1 MLKSKTNQSTPAKL
15 IRIWP
20 GVIAAILLIVI
31 KYIVPLFVP
40 DSLPIA
46 MFGGVIL
53 GLLIII
59 WWAFFSRTSHPE
71 RWGALVLMIVS
82 LIAIR
87 PFLHHSLANAGMGVL
102 FYFLAIPVTGL
113 ALVAWAVVTRHL
125 PNGIRR
131 MTLVATILLAIGGW
145 ALLRTGGLNADADS
159 DFMWRWTTTPEERL
173 LAQPGNELKAPHLVI
188 TEETGIE
195 WPGFRGANRDGIV
208 HGVRIAT
215 DWTTSPPAKLWQK
228 SIGPGWSSFSVRNN
242 LFYTQEQRGKDELVS
257 CYNLQT
263 GELVWKH
270 QDEVRFWESNS
281 GAGPRATPTLGGD
294 RVYAFG
300 ATGIL
305 NVLDIND
312 GHLVWSRNVAADT
325 ETKVPYWGFSSSPL
339 VLDDIVIVAAAGSI
353 IAYDL
358 NTGNPRWSKQAGGDC
373 YSSPHIFQIG
383 SVNQILLQNDAGTI
397 SFSPAD
403 GAVLWEHAW
412 PGHPIVQPTMT
423 ADGDILISTDERTGI
438 RRIAVAQG
446 SNGWKCE
453 ERWTSD
459 VVKPY
464 FNDSV
469 IHNGYVYGFDGRALA
484 CIDIKDGSRQWKGGR
499 YGRGQLILLADQD
512 LLLVISEKGDL
523 ALVNAVPDQFTELTR
538 LPAIKGKTW
547 NHPVLVG
554 DILLVRNAQEM
565 AAFKLTLAGV

>member
-1 MLKSKTNQSTPAKL
+1 MLKSKTNQSTPVKL

-20 GVIAAILLIVI
+20 GVIAAILLLVV
-31 KYIVPLFVP
+31 KYIVPLIIP

-53 GLLIII
+53 GLLIIL

-71 RWGALVLMIVS
+71 RWGGFVLIIIS
-82 LIAIR
+82 IIAIR

-102 FYFLAIPVTGL
+102 FYFLAIPVTSL
-113 ALVAWAVVTRHL
+113 ALVAWAVITRHL

-131 MTLVATILLAIGGW
+131 TTLVATILLAVGGW
-145 ALLRTGGLNADADS
+145 ALLRTGGLNADANS
-159 DFMWRWTTTPEERL
+159 EFMWRWSVTPEERL
-173 LAQPGNELKAPHLVI
+173 LAQSGNELKAPQSII
-188 TEETGIE
+188 TEETGIK
-195 WPGFRGANRDGIV
+195 WPGFRGANRDGII
-208 HGVRIAT
+208 HGIRIAT
-215 DWTTSPPAKLWQK
+215 DWTASPPAKLWQK
-228 SIGPGWSSFSVRNN
+228 PIGPGWSSFSVRNN

-305 NVLDIND
+305 NVLDAND

-325 ETKVPYWGFSSSPL
+325 ETKVPFWGFSSSPL

-373 YSSPHIFQIG
+373 YSSPHLFQIG
-383 SVNQILLQNDAGTI
+383 GVTQVLLQNDAGTI
-397 SFSPAD
+397 SFLPAD
-403 GAVLWEHAW
+403 GTVLWEHAW
-412 PGHPIVQPTMT
+412 PGHPIVQPAMT

-438 RRIAVAQG
+438 RRIAVVQG
-446 SNGWKCE
+446 PNGWTSE

-484 CIDIKDGSRQWKGGR
+484 CIDVKDGTRQWKGGR
-499 YGRGQLILLADQD
+499 YGRGQIVLLADQD
-512 LLLVISEKGDL
+512 LLLVISEKGEL
-523 ALVNAVPDQFTELTR
+523 ALVNAVPGQFTELTR
-538 LPAIKGKTW
+538 FPAIEGKTW

-554 DILLVRNAQEM
+554 DILLVRNSQEM
-565 AAFKLTLAGV
+565 VVFKLTLAGV

>member
-1 MLKSKTNQSTPAKL
+1 
-15 IRIWP
+15 
-20 GVIAAILLIVI
+20 
-31 KYIVPLFVP
+31 
-40 DSLPIA
+40 
-46 MFGGVIL
+46 
-53 GLLIII
+53 
-59 WWAFFSRTSHPE
+59 
-71 RWGALVLMIVS
+71 
-82 LIAIR
+82 
-87 PFLHHSLANAGMGVL
+87 MGVL
-102 FYFLAIPVTGL
+102 FYFLAIPVTSL
-113 ALVAWAVVTRHL
+113 ALVAWAVITRHL

-131 MTLVATILLAIGGW
+131 ITLVATILLAVGGW

-159 DFMWRWTTTPEERL
+159 DFMWRWSMTPEERL
-173 LAQPGNELKAPHLVI
+173 LAQTGNEVKTSQSIV
-188 TEETGIE
+188 TEAAGIQ
-195 WPGFRGANRDGIV
+195 WPGFRGANRDGII

-215 DWTTSPPAKLWQK
+215 DWTTSPPAILWRQ

-257 CYNLQT
+257 CYNMLT
-263 GELVWKH
+263 GALVWKH

-281 GAGPRATPTLGGD
+281 GAGPRATPTLSGD

-305 NVLDIND
+305 NVLDAND

-325 ETKVPYWGFSSSPL
+325 ETKVPIWGFSSSPL
-339 VLDDIVIVAAAGSI
+339 VMDDIVIVAAAGSI

-358 NTGNPRWSKQAGGDC
+358 TTGNPRWSKQAGGDC
-373 YSSPHIFQIG
+373 YSSPHLFQIG
-383 SVNQILLQNDAGTI
+383 GVNQILLQNDAGTI

-403 GAVLWEHAW
+403 GTLLWEHSW
-412 PGHPIVQPTMT
+412 PGNPIVQPAIT
-423 ADGDILISTDERTGI
+423 ADGDILISTDDRTGI
-438 RRIAVAQG
+438 RRIAVVQG
-446 SNGWKCE
+446 PNGWTSE

-459 VVKPY
+459 MVKPY

-484 CIDIKDGSRQWKGGR
+484 CIDVKDGARQWKGGR

-512 LLLVISEKGDL
+512 LLLVISEKGEL
-523 ALVNAVPDQFTELTR
+523 ALVNAVPDQFTELR
-538 LPAIKGKTW
+538 RFPAIEGKTW

-565 AAFKLTLAGV
+565 AAFRLSRAGV